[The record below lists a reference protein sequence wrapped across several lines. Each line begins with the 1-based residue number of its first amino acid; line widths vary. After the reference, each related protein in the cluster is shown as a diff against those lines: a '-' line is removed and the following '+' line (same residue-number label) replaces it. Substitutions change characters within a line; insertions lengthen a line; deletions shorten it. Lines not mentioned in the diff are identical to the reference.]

1 MIPRTRATKAKG
13 AKNGAG
19 AVVPAGAKALPVR
32 RRDATGHLDPRY
44 AADLRARSLAENPQ
58 DNKRAFLTSAR
69 SSDSLSEGLGEEWV
83 AAATSGEDDAGEVRD
98 QRVPEEVGG
107 PFVITSGSTEF
118 APGIDE
124 SNPVQATREPFP
136 KT

>member
-1 MIPRTRATKAKG
+1 MMPRARATKAKG

-19 AVVPAGAKALPVR
+19 ATAPVGAKTLPVK
-32 RRDATGHLDPRY
+32 RRDATGHLDPKY
-44 AADLRARSLAENPQ
+44 AADLRARSLEENPTNN
-58 DNKRAFLTSAR
+58 DRAFLTGSR
-69 SSDSLSEGLGEEWV
+69 SRDSLSEGLGEEWV

-107 PFVITSGSTEF
+107 PFVITSASTEF

-124 SNPVQATREPFP
+124 SNPLQATREPFP